1 MPSLK
6 LERSES
12 LRNPISYEGNLWL
25 LMWMED
31 SGAMM
36 NYKQYLERES
46 FFPGMEGVQY
56 LILNY

>member
-1 MPSLK
+1 
-6 LERSES
+6 
-12 LRNPISYEGNLWL
+12 
-25 LMWMED
+25 MED

-56 LILNY
+56 LILNYVLIISYTS